1 MKKMIM
7 LPCLVMSALMLS
19 CSSSDD
25 KTLNNESENVTTEKS
40 SQNSVNL
47 TVSAS
52 TTKTVEFCI
61 FGDFCDENGRHAE
74 AIQYEVS
81 AWTYSGD
88 PEDPRGTMLYEKE
101 LSPLLITD
109 YEDGSF
115 DQTAEPL
122 CLILPDTAEEDQYY
136 LEIYYGGLIRSGV
149 ITESQ
154 VKDLFDGD
162 DRIDYYQFRE
172 GNCNLGDS
180 PELF

>member
-7 LPCLVMSALMLS
+7 LPCIVMSALMLS

-52 TTKTVEFCI
+52 TIKTVEFCI

-74 AIQYEVS
+74 AIKYEVS